1 MHKADWAHIKEL
13 FHQTLVLTAT
23 ERAEFLVGESETVRR
38 EVAELIASH
47 ESAEDFIARSAA
59 DEYGLNTNALIGK
72 QIGNYKLLEVVGTGG
87 MGTVFRASR
96 DGFEKEFA
104 VKLIKRGMDTD
115 AVLRR
120 FQLERRILSRLEHP
134 NIAGLIDG
142 GTTDDGL
149 PYFVLEYVDGVP
161 VTRFCDD
168 QQLDVRERI
177 ELFRQICSA
186 VSYAHQ
192 NLVVHRDLKPSN
204 ILVTA
209 DGTPKLL
216 DFGIAKMLGSEETE
230 ATATQARM
238 FTPEYASP
246 EQLNGLPVTTA
257 SDVYSLGVV
266 LYEMLSGQ
274 RPFRSTGKNYQD
286 VVNRILTEEPARP
299 SSFVGGTQQAKS
311 GDTSP
316 DDQLR
321 TVSEDGNKAAGV
333 RDRRLLEGD
342 LDNIILK
349 ALRKEPE
356 RRYQSVQEFSD
367 DIRRHLSGL
376 PVTATAD
383 TKLYR
388 LSKFV
393 GRHRMGVAAGSLAA
407 LVIFAVSGIA
417 VWQGITANRERSSAE
432 RRFEQV
438 RKLANAMIFDYQ
450 DEIERLPGTTPIRQR
465 MVSDAIVYLDNLAV
479 ESSGDKSLLGEL
491 ASAYAKIGDIQG
503 NPFFANLGDMDGAF
517 VSYNKALAI
526 REDLLTGDPGN
537 KKLKL
542 ELSLSLGS
550 IGDLH
555 WAKGDYPN
563 ALEKY
568 RRALTITELL
578 ANEDPSDT
586 RHKYALAHRHY
597 YVGQTLRKM
606 GDPAGALDSFG
617 RSLEIN
623 RALLEAEPDNSD
635 YRHAVAVSFLK
646 TGDVYYDKADLQTA
660 LSHHQKASEVL
671 EPLLKDGSDVTSK
684 RELALFLNRIAVDK
698 RGLGDFNGAV
708 DSDLKAIAVQY
719 EIARLDPKNEQSR
732 LDLASYQQSLAE
744 TYIKLGQIPDA
755 AELFAKA
762 FAVYEDSLK
771 RNPED
776 AEVAEAMDSVRRS
789 LLKIRTTSKPL

>member
-13 FHQTLVLTAT
+13 FHQTLGLNAA
-23 ERAEFLVGESETVRR
+23 ERAEILAGESETVRR

-47 ESAEDFIARSAA
+47 ESAEDFIASSAA

-72 QIGNYKLLEVVGTGG
+72 KIGNYTLLEVIGTGG

-134 NIAGLIDG
+134 NVAGLIDG

-149 PYFVLEYVDGVP
+149 PYFVLEFVYGVP

-168 QQLDVRERI
+168 RRLAVRERI
-177 ELFRQICSA
+177 ELFRRICSA

-216 DFGIAKMLGSEETE
+216 DFGIAKLLGSDETE
-230 ATATQARM
+230 VTATQARM

-246 EQLNGLPVTTA
+246 EQLSGLPVTTA

-274 RPFRSTGKNYQD
+274 RPFRSTGKSYQD
-286 VVNRILTEEPARP
+286 IVNRIMTEEPARP
-299 SSFVGGTQQAKS
+299 SSFVGGTLQAENS
-311 GDTSP
+311 VTSP
-316 DDQLR
+316 DDQRR
-321 TVSEDGNKAAGV
+321 TGSGDATKSAGV
-333 RDRRLLEGD
+333 SDRRSLEGD

-356 RRYQSVQEFSD
+356 RRYQSVQELSE

-383 TKLYR
+383 TRLYR

-393 GRHRMGVAAGSLAA
+393 ARHRMSVAAGSLAA
-407 LVIFAVSGIA
+407 MLIFAVSGIA
-417 VWQGITANRERSSAE
+417 VWQGIAANRERAKAE

-438 RKLANAMIFDYQ
+438 RQLANAMIFDYQ
-450 DEIERLPGTTPIRQR
+450 DEIERLPGTTPIRQK

-479 ESSGDKSLLGEL
+479 ESGDNASLLGEL

-503 NPFFANLGDMDGAF
+503 NPFFANLGDMDGALI
-517 VSYNKALAI
+517 SYNKALTI
-526 REDLLTGDPGN
+526 REGLFAADPGN

-568 RRALTITELL
+568 KHALTMTESL
-578 ANEDPSDT
+578 ANDDPAYT
-586 RHKYALAHRHY
+586 PHKYALAHRHY
-597 YVGQTLRKM
+597 FIGQTLRKM
-606 GDPAGALDSFG
+606 GDSAGALDSFG

-623 RALLEAEPDNSD
+623 RELLEADPDNSD
-635 YRHAVAVSFLK
+635 YRHAVAVAYLK

-671 EPLLKDGSDVTSK
+671 EPLLKDSSDATSK

-708 DSDLKAIAVQY
+708 DSDLKAIAVQH
-719 EIARLDPKNEQSR
+719 EIARLDSKNEQSR
-732 LDLASYQQSLAE
+732 LDLANYHQSLAE

-762 FAVYEDSLK
+762 FAVYEDSLR
-771 RNPED
+771 RNPND
-776 AEVAEAMDSVRRS
+776 AEVAEALDSVRRS
-789 LLKIRTTSKPL
+789 LLKIRSSS